1 MSKRP
6 LIVAWQP
13 VLTDHQAYTLE
24 ALGNSA
30 DADLM
35 TVAVRHNQAERVQQG
50 WQPLGLTKLNP
61 TILSRTKW
69 IGEIAGL
76 LRSRSDTVHLF
87 CGPFGDLRITLA
99 LLAALAW
106 RKTVYVVSEPY
117 SPLATGYLED
127 GNRYIA
133 ALKAKLRPFVY
144 SVFGMALRKRV
155 TGVFAISRLANLQ
168 YRKMGISGRAIF
180 PFGYFVPTPDAASPG
195 PPQLG
200 HETRAGLRLC
210 FVASLILRKGL
221 HKLVQA
227 AHTAAATGA
236 ALSVDVYGSGDPSKY
251 DFDGDTVT
259 YCGVIPF
266 GTAGAVMASYD
277 ALVIPS
283 EHDGWGVVVNEA
295 LSAGVP
301 VIVSKNVG
309 ASAMVEKFGCG
320 IVYDP
325 QKPDAL
331 QEALMLL
338 AARPDHLAELRNA
351 TQVLKPLLEPDV
363 AGRYMKDVIFGD
375 SMPPCPWYD
384 YP

>member
-24 ALGNSA
+24 ALGKSA
-30 DADLM
+30 DADLL
-35 TVAVRHNQAERVQQG
+35 TVAVRHNQAERVKQG

-61 TILSRTKW
+61 TILSPTKW
-69 IGEIAGL
+69 IGEIASL
-76 LRSRSDTVHLF
+76 LRNRSDTIHLF

-117 SPLATGYLED
+117 SPLATGYLDD
-127 GNRYIA
+127 GNLYIA

-144 SVFGMALRKRV
+144 SVFGMALRRRV
-155 TGVFAISRLANLQ
+155 KGVFAISPLANLQ
-168 YRKMGISGRAIF
+168 YRKMGISGQTIF
-180 PFGYFVPTPDAASPG
+180 PFGYFVPSPDATASGSLSSGDKPG
-195 PPQLG
+195 G
-200 HETRAGLRLC
+200 GLRLC
-210 FVASLILRKGL
+210 FVGSLILRKGL
-221 HKLVQA
+221 HKLVHA
-227 AHTAAATGA
+227 AHSAAATGA
-236 ALSVDVYGSGDPSKY
+236 CLSVDVYGSGDPSKY
-251 DFDGDTVT
+251 DFGGDTVA
-259 YCGVIPF
+259 YCGLIPF
-266 GTAGAVMASYD
+266 GTASAVMASYD

-295 LSAGVP
+295 ISAGVP

-309 ASAMVEKFGCG
+309 ASAMIEKFGCG

-325 QKPDAL
+325 QKPGAL
-331 QEALMLL
+331 QEALMQV
-338 AARPDHLAELRNA
+338 AVRPNYLAELQNA
-351 TQVLKPLLEPDV
+351 AQVLKPLLEPDV
-363 AGRYMKDVIFGD
+363 AGRYMKEVIFGD
-375 SMPPCPWYD
+375 SVPPCPWYD

>member
-1 MSKRP
+1 MSKSP
-6 LIVAWQP
+6 FIVAWQP

-24 ALGNSA
+24 ALGKSA
-30 DADLM
+30 DADLL
-35 TVAVRHNQAERVQQG
+35 TVAVRRNQAERVQQG

-61 TILSRTKW
+61 TILSRTRW

-76 LRSRSDTVHLF
+76 LRRRSDTIHLF

-106 RKTVYVVSEPY
+106 GKTVYVVSEPY

-144 SVFGMALRKRV
+144 SIFGMALRGRV
-155 TGVFAISRLANLQ
+155 KGVFAISPLANLQ
-168 YRKMGISGRAIF
+168 YRKMGISGGDIF
-180 PFGYFVPTPDAASPG
+180 PFGYFVPSLDGASSGSPQSSDVPG
-195 PPQLG
+195 
-200 HETRAGLRLC
+200 AGLRLC
-210 FVASLILRKGL
+210 FVGSLILRKGV

-227 AHTAAATGA
+227 AHSAAAAGS

-251 DFDGDTVT
+251 DFDRDTVT
-259 YCGVIPF
+259 YCGMIPF
-266 GTAGAVMASYD
+266 GTASAVMAGYH
-277 ALVIPS
+277 AVVIPS

-295 LSAGVP
+295 LTAGVP

-325 QKPDAL
+325 QNPDAL
-331 QEALMLL
+331 QEALMLV
-338 AARPDHLAELRNA
+338 ASRPDHLAELRNA
-351 TQVLKPLLEPDV
+351 TRALKPLLEPDV
-363 AGRYMKDVIFGD
+363 AGRYMKDLIFGD
-375 SMPPCPWYD
+375 SVPPCPWYN